1 MARPRPCPSIDAPTR
16 KEMAAIRRIWGS
28 EEEKKA
34 TTSGRNRSA
43 TSAPTARPA
52 QEKIRARKPS
62 R

>member
-1 MARPRPCPSIDAPTR
+1 M
-16 KEMAAIRRIWGS
+16 RRIWGS

-43 TSAPTARPA
+43 TGAPTARPA